1 LPFQGKRLRSVAVA
15 LGGVGALVAGLF
27 AGLGPAP
34 SIASSHREAPLV
46 AADPQIDGTDL
57 YAYVPNAAPN
67 SVVFISNWIPFESP
81 AGGPNFYAFATNVN
95 YDINIDNNGDAVPDV
110 IYRWT
115 FKNHY
120 RNPNTF
126 LYNTGPV
133 ASLTSA
139 NLNFYQT
146 YDLREIRNT
155 GSQLLLD
162 GRRVVPSYVGAASMP
177 NYSALFNQGVATLPD
192 GGRTWVGQ
200 ADDPFFLDLR
210 VFDLLYGAN
219 FSEVGDDTLAG
230 FNVHSMVLQVPKSDV
245 ALRGEPRENPVIGV
259 WTTAQRQ
266 SVRTESSSGH
276 ISFSGSLVQV
286 SRLGM
291 PLVNEVVVPVGL
303 KDAFNHASPVNDHT
317 NTAIVNKVVDPEL
330 SRDINA
336 IYGLPIPDCGGN
348 PNDGV
353 DRRCDLFP
361 VYLTGL
367 AKLTD
372 PHLNEDADAGRIVPY
387 EALRLN
393 LTVPPCTS
401 KCSRLGV
408 IAGDTAGF
416 PNGRRL
422 TDDIIDVSLQVVEGL
437 LINGEGAGLGDGV
450 DHNDVAFPS
459 TFPYLAQPHSGS
471 STMLQN
477 RLHAE

>member
-1 LPFQGKRLRSVAVA
+1 
-15 LGGVGALVAGLF
+15 
-27 AGLGPAP
+27 
-34 SIASSHREAPLV
+34 
-46 AADPQIDGTDL
+46 
-57 YAYVPNAAPN
+57 
-67 SVVFISNWIPFESP
+67 
-81 AGGPNFYAFATNVN
+81 
-95 YDINIDNNGDAVPDV
+95 V

-115 FKNHY
+115 FANHY

-126 LYNTGPV
+126 LYNTGRV
-133 ASLTSA
+133 TSLTSP

-146 YDLREIRNT
+146 YHLREITRT
-155 GSQLLLD
+155 SSKLLVD

-177 NYSALFNQGVATLPD
+177 DYSDLFSHGVALLPE
-192 GGRTWVGQ
+192 GGKTWVGQ

-219 FSEVGDDTLAG
+219 FSEVGNDTLAG

-245 ALRGEPRENPVIGV
+245 ALHGEPGENPVIGV

-266 SVRTESSSGH
+266 SVRTESSTGRIALSGP
-276 ISFSGSLVQV
+276 LVQV

-303 KDAFNHASPVNDHT
+303 KDAFNHAKPVNDHT

-330 SRDINA
+330 PHDINA
-336 IYGLPIPDCGGN
+336 IYGLRVPDCGGN
-348 PNDGV
+348 PSDGV

-367 AKLTD
+367 PKLTD
-372 PHLNEDADAGRIVPY
+372 PHLNEDADPGRIVPY

-393 LTVPPCTS
+393 LTVPPCAS
-401 KCSRLGV
+401 NCSRLGV
-408 IAGDTAGF
+408 IAGDKAGF

-437 LINGEGAGLGDGV
+437 LIDGEGAGLGDGV
-450 DHNDVAFPS
+450 DHNDLGFTS
-459 TFPYLAQPHSGS
+459 SFPYLAQPHSGS
-471 STMLQN
+471 STMLQS
-477 RLHAE
+477 RLHAA

>member
-1 LPFQGKRLRSVAVA
+1 LLHNKRFRSAAVAVA
-15 LGGVGALVAGLF
+15 GAGALVAGLF
-27 AGLGPAP
+27 AGLGPVP
-34 SIASSHREAPLV
+34 TIASSHREAPLT

-57 YAYVPNAAPN
+57 YAYVPNSTPN

-81 AGGPNFYAFATNVN
+81 SGGPNFYAFATNVN

-115 FKNHY
+115 FRNHY
-120 RNPNTF
+120 QNPNTF

-133 ASLTSA
+133 TSLSSP
-139 NLNFYQT
+139 NLNFFQT
-146 YDLREIRNT
+146 YNLREIRE
-155 GSQLLLD
+155 GDSELLVA
-162 GRRVVPSYVGAASMP
+162 GKRVVPSYVGAASMP
-177 NYSALFNQGVATLPD
+177 DYSSLFSHGVALLDD
-192 GGRTWVGQ
+192 GGKTWVGQ

-219 FSEVGDDTLAG
+219 FREVGNDTLAG
-230 FNVHSMVLQVPKSDV
+230 FNVHSMVLQVPKADV
-245 ALRGEPRENPVIGV
+245 ALDEDPRENPVIGV

-266 SVRTESSSGH
+266 SVRTESSTGR

-303 KDAFNHASPVNDHT
+303 KDAFNHAQPVNDHT

-330 SRDINA
+330 PHDINA
-336 IYGLPIPDCGGN
+336 IYGLPVPDCDGN
-348 PNDGV
+348 PSNGI
-353 DRRCDLFP
+353 DRTCDLFP

-367 AKLTD
+367 AGLTD
-372 PHLNEDADAGRIVPY
+372 PHLNNDADPGKILPY

-393 LTVPPCTS
+393 LTIAPCTS
-401 KCSRLGV
+401 GCSTLGV
-408 IAGDTAGF
+408 IGGDKAGF

-422 TDDIIDVSLQVVEGL
+422 TDDILDVSLQVVEGL

-450 DHNDVAFPS
+450 DHNDVAFSS

-471 STMLQN
+471 STFLAS
-477 RLHAE
+477 LHIR